1 MKTNFFSL
9 LSVSLLAFVSCVDLD
24 NDNEVRWPADVKTEI
39 VLERHINSGDSLKTT
54 CTLLYIDKYN
64 YISSPEYGQVK
75 INNTFLDKINIT
87 GSSSYFFQKSNPNL
101 ILPDSTYTIQMTMD
115 DGNAF
120 FASVKTVAAELDSL
134 IAPANHNATE
144 NLLFRWYPADSL
156 DNLELSV
163 KYFTESNFSVR
174 NFEISKEEKTAGQ
187 KTLSPANLTGGYS
200 KIELYLKKY
209 NIGKVDSVFYT
220 GSFIRAYH
228 VRSKTII
235 LN

>member
-1 MKTNFFSL
+1 MKTKLFSL
-9 LSVSLLAFVSCVDLD
+9 LSISVFVFASCVDLD

-39 VLERHINSGDSLKTT
+39 VLERHVNSGDSLKTI

-64 YISSPEYGQVK
+64 YIACPEYGTVK

-87 GSSSYFFQKSNPNL
+87 GSSSYFFQKSSPSL
-101 ILPDSTYTIQMTMD
+101 LLPDSTYSIQMTMD

-120 FASVKTVAAELDSL
+120 FASVKTVSVEIDSL
-134 IAPANHNATE
+134 IAPANHNSTDT
-144 NLLFRWYPADSL
+144 LVFRWYPADSL
-156 DNLELSV
+156 DNLELSI
-163 KYFTESNFSVR
+163 KYFNDSKYIVKNY
-174 NFEISKEEKTAGQ
+174 EISKEEKTAGQ
-187 KTLSPANLTGGYS
+187 KKLIPANFTGGYS

-209 NIGKVDSVFYT
+209 NTGQVDSVFYA

-228 VRSKTII
+228 IRSKVIV